1 MVEKSEHQPP
11 QKLRDADARNVTGAE
26 FTKPHDLD
34 GYLDEPTSKFGLWV
48 GESEDEAE
56 LLVFEVD
63 GEQIE
68 HFAELF
74 EMAAVDVRDL
84 RDSEGSNR

>member
-1 MVEKSEHQPP
+1 MVETGGTPP
-11 QKLRDADARNVTGAE
+11 KKLRNADARNVTGAE

-34 GYLDEPTSKFGLWV
+34 GYLDEPTAKFGLWV
-48 GESEDEAE
+48 GETEDDAE

-68 HFAELF
+68 DFEQLF
-74 EMAAVDVRDL
+74 EMAAADVRDL
-84 RDSEGSNR
+84 RDESEEDR